1 MALMKCKSCGSEVA
15 TDAVTCPKCG
25 SPVKKRMGIVKL
37 FFVVL
42 GGLFLLCIISSI
54 IGGKKDRGAASAPPT
69 AATAPVAA
77 TTPSPPTPAPD
88 TPVAPPPTAAPAA
101 PPAPPASDFDAIGTE
116 KAWASLT
123 ATLKEASA
131 SGKTGRVSL
140 LLKNDG
146 DEEETI
152 SSLAYF
158 NATNQEGDVG
168 KLDWTTA
175 KCDGA
180 VPPKGI
186 FKCKLAF
193 KFDTAPTEMTVR
205 VGAGIMTKTTY
216 FKVKVGK

>member
-1 MALMKCKSCGSEVA
+1 MALMKCRSCGSEVA

-25 SPVKKRMGIVKL
+25 APTKKKMGIVKMVL
-37 FFVVL
+37 VVI
-42 GGLFLLCIISSI
+42 GSLFLLCIVGNIF
-54 IGGKKDRGAASAPPT
+54 GGKKDRGATATPPPPP
-69 AATAPVAA
+69 AAPVAA
-77 TTPSPPTPAPD
+77 ATPAP
-88 TPVAPPPTAAPAA
+88 APPSPDAPAAVPPTQVAA
-101 PPAPPASDFDAIGTE
+101 PPASEYDAIGTE
-116 KAWASLT
+116 KTWASLT
-123 ATLKEASA
+123 ATLKEVSA

-193 KFDTAPTEMTVR
+193 KFDTAVKEMTVR

>member
-15 TDAVTCPKCG
+15 TDAATCPKCG
-25 SPVKKRMGIVKL
+25 SPVKKKMGIVKL
-37 FFVVL
+37 FFVVV
-42 GGLFLLCIISSI
+42 GGLFLLCFVGSI
-54 IGGKKDRGAASAPPT
+54 FGGKERTAASAPSPAT
-69 AATAPVAA
+69 TAPVAA
-77 TTPSPPTPAPD
+77 ATPTAPTPAPD
-88 TPVAPPPTAAPAA
+88 APAAAPPTEAPAA
-101 PPAPPASDFDAIGTE
+101 PPPAQPASEYDAIGTE
-116 KAWASLT
+116 KAWASLN

-131 SGKTGRVSL
+131 SGKTGRIAL

-158 NATNQEGDVG
+158 GATNQEGDVG

-180 VPPKGI
+180 VPPKGL